1 MKSVLITEPV
11 HELLPQGLQALGF
24 EVVHLPEIK
33 RREVL
38 EIIRDFEGLII
49 NSKIIADKELIDA
62 APKLRFV
69 ARCGSGKE
77 VMDIPLAKSRG
88 IECITSPEGNRQAV
102 AEQALGMLL
111 CIMNNVQQAHN
122 EIRNKQWIREANRG
136 HELFGKTVGIIGYG
150 NTGEAFAKVLAGF
163 NVKVLAYDK
172 YRKEFAAGYIHE
184 SSLAAIFEEADVISL
199 HLPLTEETKHF
210 ANDDFFNSFKKEIWL
225 VNTSRGVCVQ
235 TTALISA
242 LESGKVIAAA
252 LDVLE
257 NEKINSLNIEDQAN
271 FEKLIANENVLLTP
285 HIAGW
290 THESK
295 RKIADVLLEKISSL
309 Y

>member
-1 MKSVLITEPV
+1 
-11 HELLPQGLQALGF
+11 
-24 EVVHLPEIK
+24 
-33 RREVL
+33 
-38 EIIRDFEGLII
+38 
-49 NSKIIADKELIDA
+49 
-62 APKLRFV
+62 
-69 ARCGSGKE
+69 
-77 VMDIPLAKSRG
+77 
-88 IECITSPEGNRQAV
+88 
-102 AEQALGMLL
+102 
-111 CIMNNVQQAHN
+111 
-122 EIRNKQWIREANRG
+122 
-136 HELFGKTVGIIGYG
+136 
-150 NTGEAFAKVLAGF
+150 
-163 NVKVLAYDK
+163 
-172 YRKEFAAGYIHE
+172 
-184 SSLAAIFEEADVISL
+184 L